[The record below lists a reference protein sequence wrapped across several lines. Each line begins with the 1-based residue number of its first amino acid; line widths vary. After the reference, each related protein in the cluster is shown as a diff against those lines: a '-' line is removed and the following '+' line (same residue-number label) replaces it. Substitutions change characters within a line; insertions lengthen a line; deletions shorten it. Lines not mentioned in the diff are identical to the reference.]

1 MTQNGNIP
9 RVITKKKECL
19 SIYMSGLRLFYFVL
33 FGQTISVLGSSL
45 TSFGVSIWILREYA
59 DSDLQT
65 TFYSFTL
72 LAATLPALIAGPFLG
87 SLIDRWPRKLNL
99 IGSQIG
105 SMLCTLAIAG
115 MYWTDSLTVWSLLW
129 ILPFS
134 SLCNLS
140 LQVGFTA
147 SVALVVPKDDLSR
160 ASGSLGLVLGLV
172 QLVSPLLAGILM
184 DKIGLKL
191 IFVVDLVT
199 FLFGIFTLFLVAIP
213 NPEHKPKGK
222 ITVKALLTDLLEA
235 FTYMKNKE
243 GVLGGLFLFALIWFN
258 VSAVQ
263 ALFAPLVLSIGTA
276 TDLGAVQMF
285 GGLGLMVGSIVMV
298 AWKGPERKMLAIL
311 IAAALV
317 SVGLAITPVTQQIWL
332 LCLGAFT
339 ILAIAPLANV
349 SSQVFWQKKTDPAF
363 QGRVFSL
370 RNTMMRAAQPVAYLV
385 AGFLADGF
393 FKPEMAEGRSL
404 ATLFGPIW
412 GVGESRGIALMISV
426 FGVISLLFVIA
437 AFMKSSIRRADLN
450 LPDFDE
456 DNTLAVPAEPTGQ
469 AGSEVISRQNKGE
482 PKSP

>member
-1 MTQNGNIP
+1 
-9 RVITKKKECL
+9 
-19 SIYMSGLRLFYFVL
+19 MSGLRLFYFVL
-33 FGQTISVLGSSL
+33 FGQTVSVLGSSL
-45 TSFGVSIWILREYA
+45 TSFGVSIWILKEYA

-72 LAATLPALIAGPFLG
+72 LAATLPALIAGPFIG

-105 SMLCTLAIAG
+105 SMLCTLVIAG
-115 MYWTDSLTVWSLLW
+115 LYWSDSLSVWSLLW

-160 ASGSLGLVLGLV
+160 ASGSLGLTLGLV

-184 DKIGLKL
+184 DQIGLKL

-199 FLFGIFTLFLVAIP
+199 FLFGLLTLFIVTIP
-213 NPEHKPKGK
+213 NPEYRPEGK
-222 ITVKALLTDLLEA
+222 ITLKALLTDLLEA
-235 FTYMKNKE
+235 FRYMKNKE

-263 ALFAPLVLSIGTA
+263 ALFAPLVLSIGSA

-298 AWKGPERKMLAIL
+298 AWKGPDRKMVAIL
-311 IAAALV
+311 VTAALV
-317 SVGLAITPVTQQIWL
+317 SVGLAIVPITQQVWL
-332 LCLGAFT
+332 LCAGAFI
-339 ILAIAPLANV
+339 ILAIAPVANV

-370 RNTMMRAAQPVAYLV
+370 RNTMMRAAQPVAYLS

-393 FKPEMAEGRSL
+393 FKPQMEEGQSL

-437 AFMKSSIRRADLN
+437 AFLRPSIRKADLN

-456 DNTLAVPAEPTGQ
+456 DTSLSGASEPTGH
-469 AGSEVISRQNKGE
+469 AEAEVISGQDKGE
-482 PKSP
+482 PKSS

>member
-1 MTQNGNIP
+1 
-9 RVITKKKECL
+9 
-19 SIYMSGLRLFYFVL
+19 MSGLRLFYFVL
-33 FGQTISVLGSSL
+33 FGQAISVLGSSL

-59 DSDLQT
+59 DSNLQT

-105 SMLCTLAIAG
+105 SMICTLVIAVL
-115 MYWTDSLTVWSLLW
+115 YWTEHLSVWSLLW

-147 SVALVVPKDDLSR
+147 SVALVVSKDDLSR
-160 ASGSLGLVLGLV
+160 ASGSLGLMLGLV

-184 DKIGLKL
+184 DQIGLEL

-199 FLFGIFTLFLVAIP
+199 FLFGLLTLFMVTIP
-213 NPEHKPKGK
+213 NPAHKPEGK
-222 ITVKALLTDLLEA
+222 ITAKALVQDLLEA
-235 FTYMKNKE
+235 FNYMKGKQ

-263 ALFAPLVLSIGTA
+263 TLFAPLVLSIGSA
-276 TDLGAVQMF
+276 TDLGLVQMF

-298 AWKGPERKMLAIL
+298 AWKGPQRKMLAIL
-311 IAAALV
+311 GVAGLV
-317 SVGLAITPVTQQIWL
+317 SIGLVVVPIAQQIWL
-332 LCLGAFT
+332 LCLGAFV

-349 SSQVFWQKKTDPAF
+349 SSQVFWQKKIDPSF

-370 RNTMMRAAQPVAYLV
+370 RNTMMRAAQPVAFLV
-385 AGFLADGF
+385 AGFLADGY
-393 FKPEMAEGRSL
+393 FKPEMGEGQSL
-404 ATLFGPIW
+404 ATVFGPIW

-426 FGVISLLFVIA
+426 FGVASLIFVIA
-437 AFMKSSIRRADLN
+437 AFLRSSVRRADLN

-456 DNTLAVPAEPTGQ
+456 DETLTEPSEPTGH
-469 AGSEVISRQNKGE
+469 AGSGAKFSAQDDRARH
-482 PKSP
+482 P